1 MGSDE
6 SRWQSLFQRA
16 GEPLFLLNRQR
27 RLLFVNTAWEQLTGR
42 SGAEVRGRTCRRHK
56 HAEPGS
62 WEALATALCPPAE
75 VLQGQSER
83 ARRLVP
89 QAEAG
94 RRWWDVDFFPLRD
107 AQGLLAI
114 LGKITVAPA
123 DRPGSTLPLP
133 EKLVTLRDQRLR
145 RYRLDTLSREL
156 PVFQRLADQV
166 RLASQTRVPVV
177 VIGEAGTGKEWVART
192 IHAQSDLREQVFA
205 AVDCA
210 HLPAEALASLLHS
223 DGGLMRRAGIGT
235 VYLREPAHAPRD
247 LQMKL
252 CELLADVSAPGTP
265 RVIAGC
271 RTTPALD
278 VRAGRL
284 LEELDCALGTLL
296 ITLPPL
302 RDCRPTLPRLIELLL
317 PRTGGERPALGMTP
331 TACEILEGYSW
342 PGNIRELFT
351 ALRDAGARA
360 AGRQIDAGDLPVYLR
375 MPAELPERLLPLD
388 ELLEQ
393 VERRLI
399 QLALRRS
406 RGNKSK
412 AADLL
417 SVWRPRLLRRMEA
430 LGIAD
435 NEGDGE

>member
-6 SRWQSLFQRA
+6 FRWQSLFQRA

-27 RLLFVNTAWEQLTGR
+27 RLLFVNTAWEELTGR
-42 SGAEVRGRTCRRHK
+42 SAAEVRGRACRRHK
-56 HAEPGS
+56 HVEPGS
-62 WEALATALCPPAE
+62 WEAFANALCPPEE
-75 VLQGQSER
+75 VLQGQPAR

-89 QAEAG
+89 RADTG

-107 AQGLLAI
+107 AQGLLGV
-114 LGKITVAPA
+114 LGKITVVAA
-123 DRPGSTLPLP
+123 DRPGPTLPLP
-133 EKLVTLRDQRLR
+133 EKLVALRDQRLR
-145 RYRLDTLSREL
+145 RYRLDALSDEL
-156 PVFQRLADQV
+156 PVVRRLADQV

-177 VIGEAGTGKEWVART
+177 VVGEPGTGKEWVART
-192 IHAQSDLREQVFA
+192 IHAQGALREQAFA
-205 AVDCA
+205 SVDCA
-210 HLPAEALASLLHS
+210 HLPAEALAALLYG

-235 VYLREPAHAPRD
+235 VYLREPAHGPRD
-247 LQMKL
+247 LQIKL
-252 CELLADVSAPGTP
+252 CELLADVSATGTP
-265 RVIAGC
+265 RIIAGC
-271 RTTPALD
+271 RTTPALE

-302 RDCRPTLPRLIELLL
+302 RDCRPTLPRLIEVLL
-317 PRTGGERPALGMTP
+317 PRTGGERPALGL
-331 TACEILEGYSW
+331 TAAAWDILQGYSW

-351 ALRDAGARA
+351 VLRDASGRA
-360 AGRQIDAGDLPVYLR
+360 AGREIDAGDLPVYLR
-375 MPAELPERLLPLD
+375 LPAEVPERHLPLD

-399 QLALRRS
+399 LLALRRS

-417 SVWRPRLLRRMEA
+417 SIWRPRLLRRMEA

-435 NEGDGE
+435 TEGDDE